1 MKEDKTMQMI
11 IRVGK
16 LMFYLWLVSSL
27 SPYSGIE
34 PLHAQ
39 NYPAKPINVVIP
51 LGPGGA
57 NDLVARAMSPLASE
71 YLGQPFVI
79 HFRPGGGGAIGS
91 NEVATANPDGYTVL
105 FGHAN
110 CNSVLPAVKG
120 QGKGPGGLEPI
131 ARISESYNAYWVL
144 TGAPWK
150 TFKEV
155 IAWAK
160 ANPGKL
166 TAAQS
171 GMWSSSDFQW
181 RWLELNAGFTSR
193 SVPYDGGAKAL
204 VALLGG
210 HVQIARQSPPQ
221 SFPHWRAGTIRPL
234 VVSGNNRIDEMPD
247 VPCLLEEGYDMKGL
261 GSNWNG
267 FFAPNGTPKPVINK
281 LAEGLKKMT
290 NDKRAIAA
298 LKAMGSDFAYLG
310 PEEFDKAWREEFNAY
325 KELAKIFKQ

>member
-1 MKEDKTMQMI
+1 MQKIMRI
-11 IRVGK
+11 KGLTLCVLLI
-16 LMFYLWLVSSL
+16 LSAWPSL
-27 SPYSGIE
+27 GVES
-34 PLHAQ
+34 LQAQ
-39 NYPAKPINVVIP
+39 NYPTKPINIVIP

-57 NDLVARAMSPLASE
+57 NDLVARALSPLAPE

-91 NEVATANPDGYTVL
+91 YEVANAKPGGYTVL

-110 CNSVLPAVKG
+110 CNSVLPGVKG
-120 QGKGPGGLEPI
+120 QGKGTGELQAV
-131 ARISESYNAYWVL
+131 ARISESFNAYWVK
-144 TGAPWK
+144 TEAPWK

-166 TAAQS
+166 IAAQS

-193 SVPYDGGAKAL
+193 SVQYDGGAKAL

-234 VVSGNNRIDEMPD
+234 VVSGNKRIDEMPD

-267 FFAPNGTPKPVINK
+267 FFAPNGTPKPVIDK
-281 LAEGLKKMT
+281 LADGLKKIT
-290 NDKRAIAA
+290 QDKRAISA
-298 LKAMGSDFAYLG
+298 LKAMGSDFAYLE
-310 PEEFDKAWREEFNAY
+310 PNDFEKAWREEFNAY
-325 KELAKIFKQ
+325 KELAKIFMK